1 MTAVCCVEHLL
12 GAGPGP
18 AVCSGSRPQLTVTVR
33 SGHCVVSIAQMWKP
47 SLMEGKSL
55 AQGLIVWSVAETEF
69 VPSLGPESMLLTAIL
84 PAS

>member
-1 MTAVCCVEHLL
+1 
-12 GAGPGP
+12 
-18 AVCSGSRPQLTVTVR
+18 
-33 SGHCVVSIAQMWKP
+33 
-47 SLMEGKSL
+47 MEGKSL